1 MDFSFLMMKRIDYWN
16 KKSWFLGLFCLFISI
31 SSWAQTNAVILVLGD
46 SLSAEYGLPRGSGW
60 VSLLE
65 QQLSK
70 ERSPWLVF
78 NASISGETTA
88 GGLSQLPSLLNQK
101 KPGIVMIELGAN
113 DALRGLSLD
122 ESKNNLQK
130 MFVMSKQSGAKV
142 LLFGMQ
148 IPPNYGQKYT
158 AQFKALY
165 PALANKEKVA
175 LLPFFLDGVATKPEL
190 FQADRIHPNVQAQSV
205 LFKNVWGS
213 MAPYHA
219 LLKTNP

>member
-1 MDFSFLMMKRIDYWN
+1 MKRMNYWN
-16 KKSWFLGLFCLFISI
+16 KKSYLLGIFCLFISI
-31 SSWAQTNAVILVLGD
+31 SSWAQANPVILVLGD

-60 VSLLE
+60 VTILE

-70 ERSPWLVF
+70 EGSSWQIF

-88 GGLSQLPSLLNQK
+88 GGLTRLPPLLNQK

-113 DALRGLSLD
+113 DALRGLSLE
-122 ESKNNLQK
+122 ESKSNLQK
-130 MFVMSKQSGAKV
+130 MIMMSKQSGAKV

-165 PALANKEKVA
+165 PALANQEKVA
-175 LLPFFLDGVATKPEL
+175 LIPFFLDGVATKTEL
-190 FQADRIHPNVQAQSV
+190 FQADRIHPNAQAQIV
-205 LFKNVWGS
+205 LFKNVWGA
-213 MAPYHA
+213 MTPYRA
-219 LLKTNP
+219 LLKTSPSVQ